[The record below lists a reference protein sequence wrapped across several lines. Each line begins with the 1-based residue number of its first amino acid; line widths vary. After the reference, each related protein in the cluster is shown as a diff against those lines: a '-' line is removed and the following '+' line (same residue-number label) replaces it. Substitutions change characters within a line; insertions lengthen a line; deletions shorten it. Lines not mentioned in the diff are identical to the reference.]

1 MPRPSR
7 LALLALLAAVYVA
20 AGRFGLSLAFLNES
34 ATAVWPPSGLAIA
47 ACLLL
52 GPEVWPAVLAG
63 AFLVNLTTTGDVLP
77 SALMAAGNTAEMLVA
92 GSLVR
97 RYAGGSRAFQ
107 KTTGVLTFVAA
118 AAVAATIAATVGLVA
133 LLASGRVGPHAGM
146 VWLTWWT
153 GDMSGALLVT
163 PAVVTWTQLW
173 YRRWPIRGSRF
184 AEAGLLLI
192 VLVGAAYWV
201 FGPTAAGTRGYPLM
215 FVVLPVQLWA
225 ALRFGSR
232 GATFA
237 VLVSAAIATTGT
249 LGGSGPFARTSPNE
263 SLLLLQAYLGV
274 KMVVMLSL
282 AAEVSGRRA
291 VEQEYR
297 QLNAE
302 LAERVAARSEE
313 LRRLH
318 GRLAEAQDV
327 AHIGSWEWDVAS
339 NTVWWSDAMY
349 RVYGVPI
356 GTTVTYEKYISMV
369 HPDDRATV
377 QEIVSRSGQTG
388 EPFTFEHRAIA
399 SDGTVRTL
407 HSRGRVVTDGQG
419 RTIRMLGVGHDITD
433 RKRAEEERLELVREQ
448 AARREAEDASR
459 MKDHFLATLSHELR
473 TPLNA
478 ILGWAQLLKEHP
490 PDEGL
495 RVRAV
500 DAIYRNVTLQAQLV
514 SDILDVARIRSGTL
528 SIEAHPVAV
537 RPVVEGAL
545 EVLRPMFDARNVA
558 INLQVAEDVV
568 VMGDAKRLQQ
578 VLWNV
583 LSNAGRFAA
592 AGGEVLVS
600 GRKHG
605 EAVEITVEDD
615 GPGIADSFLPY
626 IFEQFRQADSSTTRE
641 HGGLGLG
648 LAISQ
653 NLVHL
658 HGGTIAAANRAR
670 GGAIFTIRLPA
681 APTLVPY

>member
-1 MPRPSR
+1 MLRPRR

-47 ACLLL
+47 ACLLF
-52 GPEVWPAVLAG
+52 GPGVWPGVAAG
-63 AFLVNLTTTGDVLP
+63 AFLVNLSISGAVLP
-77 SALMAAGNTAEMLVA
+77 SALIAAGNTAEMLVA
-92 GSLVR
+92 GWLVR
-97 RYAGGSRAFQ
+97 RYADGVRVFAT
-107 KTTGVLTFVAA
+107 TTGILTFVAA
-118 AAVAATIAATVGLVA
+118 AAVAATIAASVGLAA
-133 LLASGRVGPHAGM
+133 LLASGGVDSQAGM

-153 GDMSGALLVT
+153 GDLSGALLLT
-163 PAVVTWTQLW
+163 PAIVTWAELRHRSSPVRST
-173 YRRWPIRGSRF
+173 RF
-184 AEAGLLLI
+184 LEAGLLLI
-192 VLVGAAYWV
+192 VLVAAAYWV
-201 FGPTAAGTRGYPLM
+201 FGPTPAGTRGYPLM

-225 ALRFGSR
+225 ALRFGPR

-237 VLVSAAIATTGT
+237 LLVSAAIAIAGT
-249 LGGSGPFARTSPNE
+249 LQGSGPFARSSPNE

-274 KMVVMLSL
+274 KMIVMLSL
-282 AAEVSGRRA
+282 GAEVARRHA
-291 VEQEYR
+291 VEQEFR

-327 AHIGSWEWDVAS
+327 AHIGSWEWDVAA
-339 NTVWWSDAMY
+339 NTIWWSDAMY
-349 RVYGVPI
+349 GVYGLPV
-356 GTTVTYEKYISMV
+356 GTPVTYEKFISMV

-388 EPFTFEHRAIA
+388 EPFTFEHRAIT

-407 HSRGRVVTDGQG
+407 HSRGRVVKDEQG
-419 RTIRMLGVGHDITD
+419 RPIRMLGVGHDITD
-433 RKRAEEERLELVREQ
+433 RKRAEEERLELVRAQ
-448 AARREAEDASR
+448 AARREAEEASR

-490 PDEGL
+490 PDEAL
-495 RVRAV
+495 RRRAV
-500 DAIYRNVTLQAQLV
+500 DAIHRNVTVQAQLV

-528 SIEAHPVAV
+528 SIEAQPVAL
-537 RPVVEGAL
+537 RPVVEAAL
-545 EVLRPMFDARNVA
+545 EVLRPIFDTRNIVVT
-558 INLQVAEDVV
+558 IQVPEDAVV
-568 VMGDAKRLQQ
+568 RGDDKRLQQ
-578 VLWNV
+578 VFWNV

-600 GRKHG
+600 ARKQG
-605 EAVEITVEDD
+605 DAVEIVVEDD
-615 GPGIADSFLPY
+615 GPGIEESFLPY
-626 IFEQFRQADSSTTRE
+626 VFEQFRQADASTTRE

-658 HGGTIAAANRAR
+658 HGGTIAAGNRAH

-681 APTLVPY
+681 ARTLVPY